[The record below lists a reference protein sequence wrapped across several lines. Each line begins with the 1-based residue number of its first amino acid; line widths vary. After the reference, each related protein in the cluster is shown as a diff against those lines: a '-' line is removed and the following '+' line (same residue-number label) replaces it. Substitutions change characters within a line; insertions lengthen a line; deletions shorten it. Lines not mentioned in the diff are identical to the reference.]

1 MTRATELS
9 IPTGGAPHPA
19 AASAPLSPLI
29 QGERSARYH
38 SLFAGVCE
46 TLGPTDVLEQLWIQ
60 DIVDL
65 AWEVIR
71 LRGLKADLMAAA
83 AHQGMAQVLAP
94 LVDAPRQIAEGW
106 ARRNERVVPLVEA
119 ALAKA
124 GLTMDA
130 VTAATFAARIA
141 DLERI
146 DRMMAAAEAR
156 RNAALRELD
165 RHRSNLALRLR
176 SVIEAVEA
184 RELTPLPA
192 HERAT

>member
-1 MTRATELS
+1 MTQATEIS
-9 IPTGGAPHPA
+9 IPTAAAPHPA
-19 AASAPLSPLI
+19 PDSAPLTPLI
-29 QGERSARYH
+29 EGERSARYH
-38 SLFAGVCE
+38 SLFAGVSE
-46 TLGPTDVLEQLWIQ
+46 ALGPMDVLEQLWIQ

-71 LRGLKADLMAAA
+71 LRGLKADLMSAS

-94 LVDAPRQIAEGW
+94 LVDAPQAIAEGW

-130 VTAATFAARIA
+130 VTASTLAARIG
-141 DLERI
+141 DFERI

-165 RHRSNLALRLR
+165 RHRSNLSLRLR
-176 SVIEAVEA
+176 RVLEAVEA
-184 RELTPLPA
+184 SELRPGASREDA
-192 HERAT
+192 